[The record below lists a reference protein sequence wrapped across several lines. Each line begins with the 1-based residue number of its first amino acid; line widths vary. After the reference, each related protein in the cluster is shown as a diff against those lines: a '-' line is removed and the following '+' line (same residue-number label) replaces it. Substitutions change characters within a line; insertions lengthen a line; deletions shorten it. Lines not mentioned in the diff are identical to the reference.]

1 MHRARQG
8 RREEEE
14 SLLDQARGTAVIR
27 NCTAVMIVRGDGPL
41 LARARFELVDTEA
54 FLCSDFQV
62 FELIL
67 ETERKFFVARAD
79 LGGEQCPVRAYWK

>member
-41 LARARFELVDTEA
+41 LARFELVDTEA
-54 FLCSDFQV
+54 FLCSDFQD

-67 ETERKFFVARAD
+67 KPRGSFSWRGQT
-79 LGGEQCPVRAYWK
+79 

>member
-54 FLCSDFQV
+54 FLCSVFQDFAREEV
-62 FELIL
+62 FRGVGRL
-67 ETERKFFVARAD
+67 R
-79 LGGEQCPVRAYWK
+79 G

>member
-14 SLLDQARGTAVIR
+14 SLLDEARGTAVFR
-27 NCTAVMIVRGDGPL
+27 NRTAVMIVRGDGPL
-41 LARARFELVDTEA
+41 LARFELVDTEA

-67 ETERKFFVARAD
+67 ETESKFFVA
-79 LGGEQCPVRAYWK
+79 